1 MNKICFREEAKD
13 WNEALPI
20 GNGFIGAMVFG
31 KIGTERLQINEDSVW
46 TGSFMERVNP
56 DAREN
61 YPKVRE
67 LLLNGEIEQAELLAE
82 RSMYA
87 TYPHM
92 RHYQTLGDVWIDF
105 YKQRGKTIFKKDQGG
120 LLSVQHES
128 VEVQTYNREL
138 DISRAVGKIQYES
151 EKGKYEREFFAS
163 NPDHIIVYQMKSIDG
178 ELLNF
183 DLSLTRKDNRSGRG
197 SSFCDGTEVLDGN
210 KIRLYGK
217 QGGDHGIAFELLVQV
232 RTKNGKISR
241 MGSHLLVE
249 DAKEAT
255 LFITARTS
263 FRSEQPLQ
271 WCMDVLSN
279 AEKESY
285 GTLQERHIKDYL
297 SYYEKSNLKL
307 NYKDSYEHLTT
318 PERLEQMRNGIEDIE
333 LINTYYNFARYLLI
347 SSSREGSL
355 PSNLQGIWNE
365 EFEPMWGSKY
375 TININ
380 IEMNYWIAEKTGLS
394 KLHMPLLEHLQR
406 MYPHGKDVAEKM
418 YGIDGFCC
426 HHNTDIWGD
435 CAPQDNHVSSTLW
448 PMGGAW
454 FCLHLIEHYKYT
466 KDREFLKEYYGILK
480 DAVNFFLQYMVK
492 DAHGKWI
499 SGPSSSPENIYLNQK
514 GEAGCLCMGAS
525 MDTEIIRELFNGYL
539 EITEENQLPKDLNE
553 TINERLNHMPELQIG
568 KYGQIQEWSEDYD
581 EVEPGHRH
589 ISQLF
594 ALYPAG
600 QIRMDKTP
608 ELAQAAKQTIE
619 RRLKY
624 GGGHTGWSKAWIIL
638 FYARLWEKEEAW
650 KNLKE
655 LLEHAT
661 LNNLFDNHPP
671 FQIDGNFGGACG
683 LLEMLIQDY
692 SDKVFLLPA
701 LPNSLSDGEV
711 NGVCLKAGAVLD
723 MKWKEGNID
732 KIKITAMRDCKFILV
747 AEKEYP
753 LHLKKDQTVFLDKN
767 FKERG
772 RKTK

>member
-20 GNGFIGAMVFG
+20 GNGFLGAMVFG

-92 RHYQTLGDVWIDF
+92 RHYKTLGDVWIDF

-197 SSFCDGTEVLDGN
+197 SSFCDGIEVLDGN

-217 QGGDHGIAFELLVQV
+217 QGGNHGIAFELLVQV

-307 NYKDSYEHLTT
+307 NCKDSYEHLTT

-480 DAVNFFLQYMVK
+480 DAVKFFLQLCVMFGVHWGFVAISVNNLATLGYDPITIAGLASAFGQAGVVLMIMLRTKNKKLKSVCGPAIISAMV
-492 DAHGKWI
+492 G
-499 SGPSSSPENIYLNQK
+499 
-514 GEAGCLCMGAS
+514 
-525 MDTEIIRELFNGYL
+525 
-539 EITEENQLPKDLNE
+539 ITEPSIYGVTLQFKKPFMLACLASGIGGAIIGFGGVKQYVYGTNGIFGWLQV
-553 TINERLNHMPELQIG
+553 INPQTG
-568 KYGQIQEWSEDYD
+568 FDSS
-581 EVEPGHRH
+581 V
-589 ISQLF
+589 
-594 ALYPAG
+594 
-600 QIRMDKTP
+600 
-608 ELAQAAKQTIE
+608 LAAIIACAVSFIAA
-619 RRLKY
+619 
-624 GGGHTGWSKAWIIL
+624 IIL
-638 FYARLWEKEEAW
+638 MM
-650 KNLKE
+650 
-655 LLEHAT
+655 T
-661 LNNLFDNHPP
+661 V
-671 FQIDGNFGGACG
+671 G
-683 LLEMLIQDY
+683 
-692 SDKVFLLPA
+692 
-701 LPNSLSDGEV
+701 
-711 NGVCLKAGAVLD
+711 
-723 MKWKEGNID
+723 
-732 KIKITAMRDCKFILV
+732 
-747 AEKEYP
+747 
-753 LHLKKDQTVFLDKN
+753 KDSIPESK
-767 FKERG
+767 
-772 RKTK
+772 

>member
-20 GNGFIGAMVFG
+20 GNGFFGAMVFG

-163 NPDHIIVYQMKSIDG
+163 NPDHIIVYQMKSTDG

-217 QGGDHGIAFELLVQV
+217 QGGNHGIAFELLVQV

-307 NYKDSYEHLTT
+307 NCKDSYEHLTT

-426 HHNTDIWGD
+426 HHSTDIWGD

-480 DAVNFFLQYMVK
+480 DAVKFFLQLCVMFGVHWGFVAISVNNLATLGYDPITIAGLASAFGQAGVVLMIMLRTKNKKLKSVCGPAIISAMV
-492 DAHGKWI
+492 G
-499 SGPSSSPENIYLNQK
+499 
-514 GEAGCLCMGAS
+514 
-525 MDTEIIRELFNGYL
+525 
-539 EITEENQLPKDLNE
+539 ITEPSIYGVTLQFKKPFMLACLASGIGGAIIGFGGVKQYVYGTNGIFGWLQV
-553 TINERLNHMPELQIG
+553 INPQTG
-568 KYGQIQEWSEDYD
+568 FDSS
-581 EVEPGHRH
+581 V
-589 ISQLF
+589 
-594 ALYPAG
+594 
-600 QIRMDKTP
+600 
-608 ELAQAAKQTIE
+608 LAAIIACAVSFIAA
-619 RRLKY
+619 
-624 GGGHTGWSKAWIIL
+624 IIL
-638 FYARLWEKEEAW
+638 MM
-650 KNLKE
+650 
-655 LLEHAT
+655 T
-661 LNNLFDNHPP
+661 V
-671 FQIDGNFGGACG
+671 G
-683 LLEMLIQDY
+683 
-692 SDKVFLLPA
+692 
-701 LPNSLSDGEV
+701 
-711 NGVCLKAGAVLD
+711 
-723 MKWKEGNID
+723 
-732 KIKITAMRDCKFILV
+732 
-747 AEKEYP
+747 
-753 LHLKKDQTVFLDKN
+753 KDSIPESK
-767 FKERG
+767 
-772 RKTK
+772 

>member
-20 GNGFIGAMVFG
+20 GNGFLGAMVFG

-163 NPDHIIVYQMKSIDG
+163 NPDHIIVYQMKSTDG

-217 QGGDHGIAFELLVQV
+217 QGGDHGIEFELLVQV

-263 FRSEQPLQ
+263 FRSEHPLQ

-307 NYKDSYEHLTT
+307 NCKDSYEHLTT

-480 DAVNFFLQYMVK
+480 DAVKFFLQLCVMFGVHWGFVAISVNNLATLGYDPITIAGLASAFGQAGVVLMIMLRTKNKKLKSVCGPAIISAMV
-492 DAHGKWI
+492 G
-499 SGPSSSPENIYLNQK
+499 
-514 GEAGCLCMGAS
+514 
-525 MDTEIIRELFNGYL
+525 
-539 EITEENQLPKDLNE
+539 ITEPSIYGVTLQFKKPFMLACLASGIGGAIIGFGGVKQYVYGTNGIFGWLQV
-553 TINERLNHMPELQIG
+553 INPQTG
-568 KYGQIQEWSEDYD
+568 FDSS
-581 EVEPGHRH
+581 V
-589 ISQLF
+589 
-594 ALYPAG
+594 
-600 QIRMDKTP
+600 
-608 ELAQAAKQTIE
+608 LAAIIACAVSFIAT
-619 RRLKY
+619 
-624 GGGHTGWSKAWIIL
+624 IIL
-638 FYARLWEKEEAW
+638 MM
-650 KNLKE
+650 
-655 LLEHAT
+655 T
-661 LNNLFDNHPP
+661 V
-671 FQIDGNFGGACG
+671 G
-683 LLEMLIQDY
+683 
-692 SDKVFLLPA
+692 
-701 LPNSLSDGEV
+701 
-711 NGVCLKAGAVLD
+711 
-723 MKWKEGNID
+723 
-732 KIKITAMRDCKFILV
+732 
-747 AEKEYP
+747 
-753 LHLKKDQTVFLDKN
+753 KDSIPESK
-767 FKERG
+767 
-772 RKTK
+772 

>member
-20 GNGFIGAMVFG
+20 GNGFLGAMVFG

-163 NPDHIIVYQMKSIDG
+163 NPDHIIVYQMKSTDG

-263 FRSEQPLQ
+263 FRSEHPLQ

-279 AEKESY
+279 AEKETY

-307 NYKDSYEHLTT
+307 NCKDSYEHLTT

-480 DAVNFFLQYMVK
+480 DAVKFFLQLCVMFGVHWGFVAISVNNLATLGYDPITIAGLASAFGQAGVVLMIMLRTKNKKLKSVCGPAIISAMV
-492 DAHGKWI
+492 G
-499 SGPSSSPENIYLNQK
+499 
-514 GEAGCLCMGAS
+514 
-525 MDTEIIRELFNGYL
+525 
-539 EITEENQLPKDLNE
+539 ITEPSIYGVTLQFKKPFMLACLASGIGGAIIGFGGVKQYVYGTNGIFGWLQV
-553 TINERLNHMPELQIG
+553 INPQTG
-568 KYGQIQEWSEDYD
+568 FDSS
-581 EVEPGHRH
+581 V
-589 ISQLF
+589 
-594 ALYPAG
+594 
-600 QIRMDKTP
+600 
-608 ELAQAAKQTIE
+608 LAAIIACAVSFIAA
-619 RRLKY
+619 
-624 GGGHTGWSKAWIIL
+624 IIL
-638 FYARLWEKEEAW
+638 MM
-650 KNLKE
+650 
-655 LLEHAT
+655 T
-661 LNNLFDNHPP
+661 V
-671 FQIDGNFGGACG
+671 G
-683 LLEMLIQDY
+683 
-692 SDKVFLLPA
+692 
-701 LPNSLSDGEV
+701 
-711 NGVCLKAGAVLD
+711 
-723 MKWKEGNID
+723 
-732 KIKITAMRDCKFILV
+732 
-747 AEKEYP
+747 
-753 LHLKKDQTVFLDKN
+753 KDSIPESK
-767 FKERG
+767 
-772 RKTK
+772 

>member
-20 GNGFIGAMVFG
+20 GNGFLGAMVFG

-163 NPDHIIVYQMKSIDG
+163 NPDHIIVYQMKSTDG

-217 QGGDHGIAFELLVQV
+217 QGGNHGIAFELLVQV

-241 MGSHLLVE
+241 MGSYLLVE

-263 FRSEQPLQ
+263 FRSEHPLQ

-307 NYKDSYEHLTT
+307 NCKDSYEHLTT

-380 IEMNYWIAEKTGLS
+380 IEMNYWIAEKIGLS

-480 DAVNFFLQYMVK
+480 DAVKFFLQLCVMFGVHWGFVAISVNNLATLGYDPITIAGLASAFGQAGVVLMIMLRTKNKKLKSVCGPAIISAMV
-492 DAHGKWI
+492 G
-499 SGPSSSPENIYLNQK
+499 
-514 GEAGCLCMGAS
+514 
-525 MDTEIIRELFNGYL
+525 
-539 EITEENQLPKDLNE
+539 ITEPSIYGVTLQFKKPFMLACLASGIGGAIIGFGGVKQYVYGTNGIFGWLQV
-553 TINERLNHMPELQIG
+553 INPQTG
-568 KYGQIQEWSEDYD
+568 FDSS
-581 EVEPGHRH
+581 V
-589 ISQLF
+589 
-594 ALYPAG
+594 
-600 QIRMDKTP
+600 
-608 ELAQAAKQTIE
+608 LAAIIACAVSFIAA
-619 RRLKY
+619 
-624 GGGHTGWSKAWIIL
+624 IIL
-638 FYARLWEKEEAW
+638 MM
-650 KNLKE
+650 
-655 LLEHAT
+655 T
-661 LNNLFDNHPP
+661 V
-671 FQIDGNFGGACG
+671 G
-683 LLEMLIQDY
+683 
-692 SDKVFLLPA
+692 
-701 LPNSLSDGEV
+701 
-711 NGVCLKAGAVLD
+711 
-723 MKWKEGNID
+723 
-732 KIKITAMRDCKFILV
+732 
-747 AEKEYP
+747 
-753 LHLKKDQTVFLDKN
+753 KDSIPESK
-767 FKERG
+767 
-772 RKTK
+772 

>member
-20 GNGFIGAMVFG
+20 GNGFLGAMVFG

-163 NPDHIIVYQMKSIDG
+163 NPDHIIVYQMKSTDG

-217 QGGDHGIAFELLVQV
+217 QGGNHGIAFELLVQV

-263 FRSEQPLQ
+263 FRSEHPLQ

-307 NYKDSYEHLTT
+307 NCKDSYEHLTT
-318 PERLEQMRNGIEDIE
+318 PKRLEQMRNGIEDIE

-480 DAVNFFLQYMVK
+480 DAVKFFLQLCVMFGVHWGFVAISVNNLATLGYDPITIAGLASAFGQAGVVLMIMLRTKNKKLKSVCGPAIISAMV
-492 DAHGKWI
+492 G
-499 SGPSSSPENIYLNQK
+499 
-514 GEAGCLCMGAS
+514 
-525 MDTEIIRELFNGYL
+525 
-539 EITEENQLPKDLNE
+539 ITEPSIYGVTLQFKKPFMLACLASGIGGAIIGFGGVKQYVYGTNGIFGWLQV
-553 TINERLNHMPELQIG
+553 INPQTG
-568 KYGQIQEWSEDYD
+568 FDSS
-581 EVEPGHRH
+581 V
-589 ISQLF
+589 
-594 ALYPAG
+594 
-600 QIRMDKTP
+600 
-608 ELAQAAKQTIE
+608 LAAIIACAVSFIAA
-619 RRLKY
+619 
-624 GGGHTGWSKAWIIL
+624 IIL
-638 FYARLWEKEEAW
+638 MM
-650 KNLKE
+650 
-655 LLEHAT
+655 T
-661 LNNLFDNHPP
+661 V
-671 FQIDGNFGGACG
+671 G
-683 LLEMLIQDY
+683 
-692 SDKVFLLPA
+692 
-701 LPNSLSDGEV
+701 
-711 NGVCLKAGAVLD
+711 
-723 MKWKEGNID
+723 
-732 KIKITAMRDCKFILV
+732 
-747 AEKEYP
+747 
-753 LHLKKDQTVFLDKN
+753 KDSIPESK
-767 FKERG
+767 
-772 RKTK
+772 

>member
-1 MNKICFREEAKD
+1 
-13 WNEALPI
+13 
-20 GNGFIGAMVFG
+20 
-31 KIGTERLQINEDSVW
+31 
-46 TGSFMERVNP
+46 
-56 DAREN
+56 
-61 YPKVRE
+61 
-67 LLLNGEIEQAELLAE
+67 
-82 RSMYA
+82 MYA

-163 NPDHIIVYQMKSIDG
+163 NPDHIIVYQMKSTDG

-217 QGGDHGIAFELLVQV
+217 QGGNHGIAFELLVQV

-263 FRSEQPLQ
+263 FRSEHPLQ

-307 NYKDSYEHLTT
+307 NCKDSYEHLTT

-355 PSNLQGIWNE
+355 PSNLQGLWNE

-480 DAVNFFLQYMVK
+480 DAVKFFLQLCVMFGVHWGFVAISVNNRATLGYDPITIAGLASAFGQAGVVLMIMLRTKNKKLKSVCGPAIISAMV
-492 DAHGKWI
+492 G
-499 SGPSSSPENIYLNQK
+499 
-514 GEAGCLCMGAS
+514 
-525 MDTEIIRELFNGYL
+525 
-539 EITEENQLPKDLNE
+539 ITEPSIYGVTLQFKKPFMLACLASGIGGAIIGFGGVKQYVYGTNGIFGWLQV
-553 TINERLNHMPELQIG
+553 INPQTG
-568 KYGQIQEWSEDYD
+568 FDSS
-581 EVEPGHRH
+581 V
-589 ISQLF
+589 
-594 ALYPAG
+594 
-600 QIRMDKTP
+600 
-608 ELAQAAKQTIE
+608 LAAIIACAVSFIAA
-619 RRLKY
+619 
-624 GGGHTGWSKAWIIL
+624 IIL
-638 FYARLWEKEEAW
+638 MM
-650 KNLKE
+650 
-655 LLEHAT
+655 T
-661 LNNLFDNHPP
+661 V
-671 FQIDGNFGGACG
+671 G
-683 LLEMLIQDY
+683 
-692 SDKVFLLPA
+692 
-701 LPNSLSDGEV
+701 
-711 NGVCLKAGAVLD
+711 
-723 MKWKEGNID
+723 
-732 KIKITAMRDCKFILV
+732 
-747 AEKEYP
+747 
-753 LHLKKDQTVFLDKN
+753 KDSIPESK
-767 FKERG
+767 
-772 RKTK
+772 

>member
-1 MNKICFREEAKD
+1 
-13 WNEALPI
+13 
-20 GNGFIGAMVFG
+20 
-31 KIGTERLQINEDSVW
+31 
-46 TGSFMERVNP
+46 
-56 DAREN
+56 
-61 YPKVRE
+61 
-67 LLLNGEIEQAELLAE
+67 
-82 RSMYA
+82 MYA

-163 NPDHIIVYQMKSIDG
+163 NPDHIIVYQMKSTDG

-217 QGGDHGIAFELLVQV
+217 QGGNHGIAFELLVQV

-263 FRSEQPLQ
+263 FRSEHPLQ

-307 NYKDSYEHLTT
+307 NCKDSYEHLTT

-480 DAVNFFLQYMVK
+480 DAVKFFLQLCVMFGVHWGFVAISVNNLATLGYDPITIAGLASAFGQAGVVLMIMLRTKNKKLKSVCGPAIISAMV
-492 DAHGKWI
+492 G
-499 SGPSSSPENIYLNQK
+499 
-514 GEAGCLCMGAS
+514 
-525 MDTEIIRELFNGYL
+525 
-539 EITEENQLPKDLNE
+539 ITEPSIYGVTLQFKKPFMLACLASGIGGAIIGFGGVKQYVYGTNGIFGWLQV
-553 TINERLNHMPELQIG
+553 INPQTG
-568 KYGQIQEWSEDYD
+568 FDSS
-581 EVEPGHRH
+581 V
-589 ISQLF
+589 
-594 ALYPAG
+594 
-600 QIRMDKTP
+600 
-608 ELAQAAKQTIE
+608 LAAIIACAVSFIAA
-619 RRLKY
+619 
-624 GGGHTGWSKAWIIL
+624 IIL
-638 FYARLWEKEEAW
+638 MM
-650 KNLKE
+650 
-655 LLEHAT
+655 T
-661 LNNLFDNHPP
+661 V
-671 FQIDGNFGGACG
+671 G
-683 LLEMLIQDY
+683 
-692 SDKVFLLPA
+692 
-701 LPNSLSDGEV
+701 
-711 NGVCLKAGAVLD
+711 
-723 MKWKEGNID
+723 
-732 KIKITAMRDCKFILV
+732 
-747 AEKEYP
+747 
-753 LHLKKDQTVFLDKN
+753 KDSIPESK
-767 FKERG
+767 
-772 RKTK
+772 

>member
-20 GNGFIGAMVFG
+20 GNGFLGAMVFG

-163 NPDHIIVYQMKSIDG
+163 NPDHIIVYQMKSTDG

-217 QGGDHGIAFELLVQV
+217 QGGNHGIAFELLVQV

-263 FRSEQPLQ
+263 FRSEHPLQ

-307 NYKDSYEHLTT
+307 NCKDSYEHLTT

-394 KLHMPLLEHLQR
+394 KLHMPMLEHLQR

-480 DAVNFFLQYMVK
+480 DAVKFFLQLCVMFGVHWGFVAISVNNLATLGYDPITIAGLASAFGQAGVVLMIMLRTKNKKLKSVCGPAIISAMV
-492 DAHGKWI
+492 G
-499 SGPSSSPENIYLNQK
+499 
-514 GEAGCLCMGAS
+514 
-525 MDTEIIRELFNGYL
+525 
-539 EITEENQLPKDLNE
+539 ITEPSIYGVTLQFKKPFMLACLASGIGGAIIGFGGVKQYVYGTNGIFGWLQV
-553 TINERLNHMPELQIG
+553 INPQTG
-568 KYGQIQEWSEDYD
+568 FDSS
-581 EVEPGHRH
+581 V
-589 ISQLF
+589 
-594 ALYPAG
+594 
-600 QIRMDKTP
+600 
-608 ELAQAAKQTIE
+608 LAAIIACAVSFIAA
-619 RRLKY
+619 
-624 GGGHTGWSKAWIIL
+624 IIL
-638 FYARLWEKEEAW
+638 MM
-650 KNLKE
+650 
-655 LLEHAT
+655 T
-661 LNNLFDNHPP
+661 V
-671 FQIDGNFGGACG
+671 G
-683 LLEMLIQDY
+683 
-692 SDKVFLLPA
+692 
-701 LPNSLSDGEV
+701 
-711 NGVCLKAGAVLD
+711 
-723 MKWKEGNID
+723 
-732 KIKITAMRDCKFILV
+732 
-747 AEKEYP
+747 
-753 LHLKKDQTVFLDKN
+753 KDSIPESK
-767 FKERG
+767 
-772 RKTK
+772 

>member
-20 GNGFIGAMVFG
+20 GNGFLGAMVFG
-31 KIGTERLQINEDSVW
+31 KTGTERLQINEDSVW

-163 NPDHIIVYQMKSIDG
+163 NPDHIIVYQMKSTDG

-217 QGGDHGIAFELLVQV
+217 QGGNHGIAFELLVQV

-263 FRSEQPLQ
+263 FRSEHPLQ

-307 NYKDSYEHLTT
+307 NCKDSYEHLTT

-480 DAVNFFLQYMVK
+480 DAVKFFLQLCVMFGVHWGFVAISVNNLATLGYDPITIAGLASAFGQAGVVLMIMLRTKNKKLKSVCGPAIISAMV
-492 DAHGKWI
+492 G
-499 SGPSSSPENIYLNQK
+499 
-514 GEAGCLCMGAS
+514 
-525 MDTEIIRELFNGYL
+525 
-539 EITEENQLPKDLNE
+539 ITEPSIYGVTLQFKKPFMLACLASGIGGAIIGFGGVKQYVYGTNGIFGWLQV
-553 TINERLNHMPELQIG
+553 INPQTG
-568 KYGQIQEWSEDYD
+568 FDSS
-581 EVEPGHRH
+581 V
-589 ISQLF
+589 
-594 ALYPAG
+594 
-600 QIRMDKTP
+600 
-608 ELAQAAKQTIE
+608 LAAIIACAVSFIAA
-619 RRLKY
+619 
-624 GGGHTGWSKAWIIL
+624 IIL
-638 FYARLWEKEEAW
+638 MM
-650 KNLKE
+650 
-655 LLEHAT
+655 T
-661 LNNLFDNHPP
+661 V
-671 FQIDGNFGGACG
+671 G
-683 LLEMLIQDY
+683 
-692 SDKVFLLPA
+692 
-701 LPNSLSDGEV
+701 
-711 NGVCLKAGAVLD
+711 
-723 MKWKEGNID
+723 
-732 KIKITAMRDCKFILV
+732 
-747 AEKEYP
+747 
-753 LHLKKDQTVFLDKN
+753 KDSIPESK
-767 FKERG
+767 
-772 RKTK
+772 

>member
-20 GNGFIGAMVFG
+20 GNGFLGAMVFG
-31 KIGTERLQINEDSVW
+31 KTGTERLQINEDSVW

-163 NPDHIIVYQMKSIDG
+163 NPDHIIVYQMKSTDG

-263 FRSEQPLQ
+263 FRSEHPLQ

-307 NYKDSYEHLTT
+307 NCKDSYEHLTT

-480 DAVNFFLQYMVK
+480 DAVKFFLQLCVMFGVHWGFVAISVNNLATLGYDPITIAGLASAFGQAGVVLMIMLRTKNKKLKSVCGPAIISAMV
-492 DAHGKWI
+492 G
-499 SGPSSSPENIYLNQK
+499 
-514 GEAGCLCMGAS
+514 
-525 MDTEIIRELFNGYL
+525 
-539 EITEENQLPKDLNE
+539 ITEPSIYGVTLQFKKPFMLACLASGIGGAIIGFGGVKQYVYGTNGIFGWLQV
-553 TINERLNHMPELQIG
+553 INPQTG
-568 KYGQIQEWSEDYD
+568 FDSS
-581 EVEPGHRH
+581 V
-589 ISQLF
+589 
-594 ALYPAG
+594 
-600 QIRMDKTP
+600 
-608 ELAQAAKQTIE
+608 LAAIIACAVSFIAA
-619 RRLKY
+619 
-624 GGGHTGWSKAWIIL
+624 IIL
-638 FYARLWEKEEAW
+638 MM
-650 KNLKE
+650 
-655 LLEHAT
+655 T
-661 LNNLFDNHPP
+661 V
-671 FQIDGNFGGACG
+671 G
-683 LLEMLIQDY
+683 
-692 SDKVFLLPA
+692 
-701 LPNSLSDGEV
+701 
-711 NGVCLKAGAVLD
+711 
-723 MKWKEGNID
+723 
-732 KIKITAMRDCKFILV
+732 
-747 AEKEYP
+747 
-753 LHLKKDQTVFLDKN
+753 KDSIPESK
-767 FKERG
+767 
-772 RKTK
+772 

>member
-20 GNGFIGAMVFG
+20 GNGFLGAMVFG

-105 YKQRGKTIFKKDQGG
+105 YKQKGKTIFKKDQGG

-163 NPDHIIVYQMKSIDG
+163 NPDHIIVYQMKSTDG

-263 FRSEQPLQ
+263 FRSEHPLQ

-307 NYKDSYEHLTT
+307 NCKDSYEHLTT

-480 DAVNFFLQYMVK
+480 DAVKFFLQLCVMFGVHWGFVAISVNNLATLGYDPITIAGLASAFGQAGVVLMIMLRTKNKKLKSVCGPAIISAMV
-492 DAHGKWI
+492 G
-499 SGPSSSPENIYLNQK
+499 
-514 GEAGCLCMGAS
+514 
-525 MDTEIIRELFNGYL
+525 
-539 EITEENQLPKDLNE
+539 ITEPSIYGVTLQFKKPFMLACLASGIGGAIIGFGGVKQYVYGTNGIFGWLQV
-553 TINERLNHMPELQIG
+553 INPQTGFDSSVLAAIIACAVSFIAAIILMMTIG
-568 KYGQIQEWSEDYD
+568 KDSI
-581 EVEPGHRH
+581 
-589 ISQLF
+589 
-594 ALYPAG
+594 
-600 QIRMDKTP
+600 P
-608 ELAQAAKQTIE
+608 E
-619 RRLKY
+619 
-624 GGGHTGWSKAWIIL
+624 SK
-638 FYARLWEKEEAW
+638 
-650 KNLKE
+650 
-655 LLEHAT
+655 
-661 LNNLFDNHPP
+661 
-671 FQIDGNFGGACG
+671 
-683 LLEMLIQDY
+683 
-692 SDKVFLLPA
+692 
-701 LPNSLSDGEV
+701 
-711 NGVCLKAGAVLD
+711 
-723 MKWKEGNID
+723 
-732 KIKITAMRDCKFILV
+732 
-747 AEKEYP
+747 
-753 LHLKKDQTVFLDKN
+753 
-767 FKERG
+767 
-772 RKTK
+772 

>member
-20 GNGFIGAMVFG
+20 GNGFLGAMVFG

-163 NPDHIIVYQMKSIDG
+163 NPDHIIVYQMKSTDG

-307 NYKDSYEHLTT
+307 NCKDSYEHLTT

-480 DAVNFFLQYMVK
+480 DAVKFFLQLCVMFGVHWGFVAISVNNLATLGYDPITIAGLASAFGQAGVVLMIMLRTKNKKLKSVCGPAIISAMV
-492 DAHGKWI
+492 G
-499 SGPSSSPENIYLNQK
+499 
-514 GEAGCLCMGAS
+514 
-525 MDTEIIRELFNGYL
+525 
-539 EITEENQLPKDLNE
+539 ITEPSIYGVTLQFKKPFMLACLASGIGGAIIGFGGVKQYVYGTNGIFGWLQV
-553 TINERLNHMPELQIG
+553 INPQTGFDSSVLAAIIACAVSFIAAIILMMTIG
-568 KYGQIQEWSEDYD
+568 KDSI
-581 EVEPGHRH
+581 
-589 ISQLF
+589 
-594 ALYPAG
+594 
-600 QIRMDKTP
+600 P
-608 ELAQAAKQTIE
+608 E
-619 RRLKY
+619 
-624 GGGHTGWSKAWIIL
+624 SK
-638 FYARLWEKEEAW
+638 
-650 KNLKE
+650 
-655 LLEHAT
+655 
-661 LNNLFDNHPP
+661 
-671 FQIDGNFGGACG
+671 
-683 LLEMLIQDY
+683 
-692 SDKVFLLPA
+692 
-701 LPNSLSDGEV
+701 
-711 NGVCLKAGAVLD
+711 
-723 MKWKEGNID
+723 
-732 KIKITAMRDCKFILV
+732 
-747 AEKEYP
+747 
-753 LHLKKDQTVFLDKN
+753 
-767 FKERG
+767 
-772 RKTK
+772 

>member
-20 GNGFIGAMVFG
+20 GNGFLGAMVFG

-163 NPDHIIVYQMKSIDG
+163 NPDHIIVYQMKSTDG

-263 FRSEQPLQ
+263 FRSEHPLQ

-307 NYKDSYEHLTT
+307 NCKDSYEHLTT
-318 PERLEQMRNGIEDIE
+318 QERLEQMRNGIEDIE

-380 IEMNYWIAEKTGLS
+380 IEMNYWIAES

-480 DAVNFFLQYMVK
+480 DAVKFFLQLCVMFGVHWGFVAISVNNLATLGYDPITIAGLASAFGQAGVVLMIMLRTKNKKLKSVCGPAIISAMV
-492 DAHGKWI
+492 G
-499 SGPSSSPENIYLNQK
+499 
-514 GEAGCLCMGAS
+514 
-525 MDTEIIRELFNGYL
+525 
-539 EITEENQLPKDLNE
+539 ITEPSIYGVTLQFKKPFMLACLASGIGGAIIGFGGVKQYVYGTNGIFGWLQV
-553 TINERLNHMPELQIG
+553 INPQTG
-568 KYGQIQEWSEDYD
+568 FDSS
-581 EVEPGHRH
+581 V
-589 ISQLF
+589 
-594 ALYPAG
+594 
-600 QIRMDKTP
+600 
-608 ELAQAAKQTIE
+608 LAAIIACAVSFIAA
-619 RRLKY
+619 
-624 GGGHTGWSKAWIIL
+624 IIL
-638 FYARLWEKEEAW
+638 MM
-650 KNLKE
+650 
-655 LLEHAT
+655 T
-661 LNNLFDNHPP
+661 V
-671 FQIDGNFGGACG
+671 G
-683 LLEMLIQDY
+683 
-692 SDKVFLLPA
+692 
-701 LPNSLSDGEV
+701 
-711 NGVCLKAGAVLD
+711 
-723 MKWKEGNID
+723 
-732 KIKITAMRDCKFILV
+732 
-747 AEKEYP
+747 
-753 LHLKKDQTVFLDKN
+753 KDSIPESK
-767 FKERG
+767 
-772 RKTK
+772 

>member
-20 GNGFIGAMVFG
+20 GNGFLGAMVFG

-480 DAVNFFLQYMVK
+480 DAVKFFLQLCVMFGVHWGFVAISVNNLATLGYDPITIAGLASAFGQAGVVLMIMLRTKNKKLKSVCGPAIISAMV
-492 DAHGKWI
+492 G
-499 SGPSSSPENIYLNQK
+499 
-514 GEAGCLCMGAS
+514 
-525 MDTEIIRELFNGYL
+525 
-539 EITEENQLPKDLNE
+539 ITEPSIYGVTLQFIKPFMLACLASGIGGAIIGFGGVKQYVYGTNGIFGWLQV
-553 TINERLNHMPELQIG
+553 INPQTG
-568 KYGQIQEWSEDYD
+568 FDSS
-581 EVEPGHRH
+581 V
-589 ISQLF
+589 
-594 ALYPAG
+594 
-600 QIRMDKTP
+600 
-608 ELAQAAKQTIE
+608 LAAIIACAVSFIAA
-619 RRLKY
+619 
-624 GGGHTGWSKAWIIL
+624 IIL
-638 FYARLWEKEEAW
+638 MM
-650 KNLKE
+650 
-655 LLEHAT
+655 T
-661 LNNLFDNHPP
+661 V
-671 FQIDGNFGGACG
+671 G
-683 LLEMLIQDY
+683 
-692 SDKVFLLPA
+692 
-701 LPNSLSDGEV
+701 
-711 NGVCLKAGAVLD
+711 
-723 MKWKEGNID
+723 
-732 KIKITAMRDCKFILV
+732 
-747 AEKEYP
+747 
-753 LHLKKDQTVFLDKN
+753 KDSIPESK
-767 FKERG
+767 
-772 RKTK
+772 

>member
-20 GNGFIGAMVFG
+20 GNGFLGAMVFG

-163 NPDHIIVYQMKSIDG
+163 NPDHIIVYQMKSTDG

-249 DAKEAT
+249 DAKEAI

-263 FRSEQPLQ
+263 FRSEHPLQ

-307 NYKDSYEHLTT
+307 NCKDSYEHLTT

-380 IEMNYWIAEKTGLS
+380 IEMNYWIAEKTGLY

-480 DAVNFFLQYMVK
+480 DAVKFFLQLCVMFGVHWGFVAISVNNLATLGYDPITIAGLASAFGQAGVVLMIMLRTKNKKLKSVCGPAIISAMV
-492 DAHGKWI
+492 G
-499 SGPSSSPENIYLNQK
+499 
-514 GEAGCLCMGAS
+514 
-525 MDTEIIRELFNGYL
+525 
-539 EITEENQLPKDLNE
+539 ITEPSIYGVTLQFKKPFMLACLASGIGGAIIGFGGVKQYVYGTNGIFGWLQV
-553 TINERLNHMPELQIG
+553 INPQTG
-568 KYGQIQEWSEDYD
+568 FDSS
-581 EVEPGHRH
+581 V
-589 ISQLF
+589 
-594 ALYPAG
+594 
-600 QIRMDKTP
+600 
-608 ELAQAAKQTIE
+608 LAAIIACAVSFIAA
-619 RRLKY
+619 
-624 GGGHTGWSKAWIIL
+624 IIL
-638 FYARLWEKEEAW
+638 MM
-650 KNLKE
+650 
-655 LLEHAT
+655 T
-661 LNNLFDNHPP
+661 V
-671 FQIDGNFGGACG
+671 G
-683 LLEMLIQDY
+683 
-692 SDKVFLLPA
+692 
-701 LPNSLSDGEV
+701 
-711 NGVCLKAGAVLD
+711 
-723 MKWKEGNID
+723 
-732 KIKITAMRDCKFILV
+732 
-747 AEKEYP
+747 
-753 LHLKKDQTVFLDKN
+753 KDSIPESK
-767 FKERG
+767 
-772 RKTK
+772 

>member
-20 GNGFIGAMVFG
+20 GNGFLGAMVFG

-163 NPDHIIVYQMKSIDG
+163 NPDHIIVYQMKSTDG

-217 QGGDHGIAFELLVQV
+217 QGGNHGIAFELLVQV

-263 FRSEQPLQ
+263 FRSEHPLQ
-271 WCMDVLSN
+271 WCMDVLSD

-307 NYKDSYEHLTT
+307 NCKDSYEHLTT

-480 DAVNFFLQYMVK
+480 DAVKFFLQLCVMFGVHWGFVAISVNNLATLGYDPITIAGLASAFGQAGVVLMIMLRTKNKKLKSVCGPAIISAMV
-492 DAHGKWI
+492 G
-499 SGPSSSPENIYLNQK
+499 
-514 GEAGCLCMGAS
+514 
-525 MDTEIIRELFNGYL
+525 
-539 EITEENQLPKDLNE
+539 ITEPSIYGVTLQFKKPFMLACLASGIGGAIIGFGGVKQYVYGTNGIFGWLQV
-553 TINERLNHMPELQIG
+553 INPQTG
-568 KYGQIQEWSEDYD
+568 FDSS
-581 EVEPGHRH
+581 V
-589 ISQLF
+589 
-594 ALYPAG
+594 
-600 QIRMDKTP
+600 
-608 ELAQAAKQTIE
+608 LAAIIACAVSFIAA
-619 RRLKY
+619 
-624 GGGHTGWSKAWIIL
+624 IIL
-638 FYARLWEKEEAW
+638 MM
-650 KNLKE
+650 
-655 LLEHAT
+655 T
-661 LNNLFDNHPP
+661 V
-671 FQIDGNFGGACG
+671 G
-683 LLEMLIQDY
+683 
-692 SDKVFLLPA
+692 
-701 LPNSLSDGEV
+701 
-711 NGVCLKAGAVLD
+711 
-723 MKWKEGNID
+723 
-732 KIKITAMRDCKFILV
+732 
-747 AEKEYP
+747 
-753 LHLKKDQTVFLDKN
+753 KDSIPESK
-767 FKERG
+767 
-772 RKTK
+772 

>member
-20 GNGFIGAMVFG
+20 GNGFLGAMVFG
-31 KIGTERLQINEDSVW
+31 KTGTERLQINEDSVW

-61 YPKVRE
+61 YTKVRE

-163 NPDHIIVYQMKSIDG
+163 NPDHIIVYQMKSTDG

-217 QGGDHGIAFELLVQV
+217 QGGNHGIAFELLVQV

-255 LFITARTS
+255 LFISARTS
-263 FRSEQPLQ
+263 FRSEHPLQ

-307 NYKDSYEHLTT
+307 NCKDSYEHLTT

-480 DAVNFFLQYMVK
+480 DAVKFFLQLCVMFGVHWGFVAISVNNLATLGYDPITIAGLASAFGQAGVVLMIMLRTKNKKLKSVCGPAIISAMV
-492 DAHGKWI
+492 G
-499 SGPSSSPENIYLNQK
+499 
-514 GEAGCLCMGAS
+514 
-525 MDTEIIRELFNGYL
+525 
-539 EITEENQLPKDLNE
+539 ITEPSIYGVTLQFKKPFMLACLASGIGGAIIGFGGVKQYVYGTNGIFGWLQV
-553 TINERLNHMPELQIG
+553 INPQTG
-568 KYGQIQEWSEDYD
+568 FDSS
-581 EVEPGHRH
+581 V
-589 ISQLF
+589 
-594 ALYPAG
+594 
-600 QIRMDKTP
+600 
-608 ELAQAAKQTIE
+608 LAAIIACAVSFIAA
-619 RRLKY
+619 
-624 GGGHTGWSKAWIIL
+624 IIL
-638 FYARLWEKEEAW
+638 MM
-650 KNLKE
+650 
-655 LLEHAT
+655 T
-661 LNNLFDNHPP
+661 V
-671 FQIDGNFGGACG
+671 G
-683 LLEMLIQDY
+683 
-692 SDKVFLLPA
+692 
-701 LPNSLSDGEV
+701 
-711 NGVCLKAGAVLD
+711 
-723 MKWKEGNID
+723 
-732 KIKITAMRDCKFILV
+732 
-747 AEKEYP
+747 
-753 LHLKKDQTVFLDKN
+753 KDSIPESK
-767 FKERG
+767 
-772 RKTK
+772 

>member
-20 GNGFIGAMVFG
+20 GNGFLGAMVFG

-163 NPDHIIVYQMKSIDG
+163 NPDHIIVYQMKSTDG

-263 FRSEQPLQ
+263 FRSEHPLQ

-307 NYKDSYEHLTT
+307 NCKDSYEHLTT

-480 DAVNFFLQYMVK
+480 DAVKFFLQLCVMFGVHWGFVAISVNNLATLGYDPITIAGLASAFGQAGVVLMIMLRTKNKKLKSVCGPAIISAMV
-492 DAHGKWI
+492 G
-499 SGPSSSPENIYLNQK
+499 
-514 GEAGCLCMGAS
+514 
-525 MDTEIIRELFNGYL
+525 
-539 EITEENQLPKDLNE
+539 ITEPSIYGVTLQFKKTFMLACLASGIGGAIIGFGGVKQYVYGTNGIFGWLQV
-553 TINERLNHMPELQIG
+553 INPQTGFDSSVLAAIIACAVSFIAAIILMMTIG
-568 KYGQIQEWSEDYD
+568 KDSI
-581 EVEPGHRH
+581 
-589 ISQLF
+589 
-594 ALYPAG
+594 
-600 QIRMDKTP
+600 P
-608 ELAQAAKQTIE
+608 E
-619 RRLKY
+619 
-624 GGGHTGWSKAWIIL
+624 SK
-638 FYARLWEKEEAW
+638 
-650 KNLKE
+650 
-655 LLEHAT
+655 
-661 LNNLFDNHPP
+661 
-671 FQIDGNFGGACG
+671 
-683 LLEMLIQDY
+683 
-692 SDKVFLLPA
+692 
-701 LPNSLSDGEV
+701 
-711 NGVCLKAGAVLD
+711 
-723 MKWKEGNID
+723 
-732 KIKITAMRDCKFILV
+732 
-747 AEKEYP
+747 
-753 LHLKKDQTVFLDKN
+753 
-767 FKERG
+767 
-772 RKTK
+772 

>member
-20 GNGFIGAMVFG
+20 GNGFLGAMVFG
-31 KIGTERLQINEDSVW
+31 KTGTERLQINEDSVW

-61 YPKVRE
+61 YTKVRE

-105 YKQRGKTIFKKDQGG
+105 YKQRGKTVFKKDQGG

-163 NPDHIIVYQMKSIDG
+163 NPDHIIVYQMKSTDG

-263 FRSEQPLQ
+263 FRSEHPLQ

-307 NYKDSYEHLTT
+307 NCKDSYEHLTT

-333 LINTYYNFARYLLI
+333 LINIYYNFARYLLI

-480 DAVNFFLQYMVK
+480 DAVKFFLQLCVMFGVHWGFVAISVNNLATLGYDPITIAGLASAFGQAGVVLMIMLRTKNKKLKSVCGPAIISAMV
-492 DAHGKWI
+492 G
-499 SGPSSSPENIYLNQK
+499 
-514 GEAGCLCMGAS
+514 
-525 MDTEIIRELFNGYL
+525 
-539 EITEENQLPKDLNE
+539 ITEPSIYGVTLQFKKTFMLACLASGIGGAIIGFGGVKQYVYGTNGIFGWLQV
-553 TINERLNHMPELQIG
+553 INPQTGFDSSVLAAIIACAVSFIAAIILMMTIG
-568 KYGQIQEWSEDYD
+568 KDSI
-581 EVEPGHRH
+581 
-589 ISQLF
+589 
-594 ALYPAG
+594 
-600 QIRMDKTP
+600 P
-608 ELAQAAKQTIE
+608 E
-619 RRLKY
+619 
-624 GGGHTGWSKAWIIL
+624 SK
-638 FYARLWEKEEAW
+638 
-650 KNLKE
+650 
-655 LLEHAT
+655 
-661 LNNLFDNHPP
+661 
-671 FQIDGNFGGACG
+671 
-683 LLEMLIQDY
+683 
-692 SDKVFLLPA
+692 
-701 LPNSLSDGEV
+701 
-711 NGVCLKAGAVLD
+711 
-723 MKWKEGNID
+723 
-732 KIKITAMRDCKFILV
+732 
-747 AEKEYP
+747 
-753 LHLKKDQTVFLDKN
+753 
-767 FKERG
+767 
-772 RKTK
+772 

>member
-20 GNGFIGAMVFG
+20 GNGFLGAMVFG

-163 NPDHIIVYQMKSIDG
+163 NPDHIIVYQMKSTDG

-197 SSFCDGTEVLDGN
+197 SSFCDGIEVLDGN

-217 QGGDHGIAFELLVQV
+217 QGGNHGIAFELLVQV

-263 FRSEQPLQ
+263 FRSEHPLQ

-307 NYKDSYEHLTT
+307 NCKDSYEHLTT

-426 HHNTDIWGD
+426 HHTTDIWGD

-480 DAVNFFLQYMVK
+480 DAVKFFLQLCVMFGVHWGFVAISVNNLATLGYDPITIAGLASAFGQAGVVLMIMLRTKNKKLKSVCGPAIISAMV
-492 DAHGKWI
+492 G
-499 SGPSSSPENIYLNQK
+499 
-514 GEAGCLCMGAS
+514 
-525 MDTEIIRELFNGYL
+525 
-539 EITEENQLPKDLNE
+539 ITEPSIYGVTLQFKKPFMLACLASGIGGAIIGFGGVKQYVYGTNGIFGWLQV
-553 TINERLNHMPELQIG
+553 INPQTG
-568 KYGQIQEWSEDYD
+568 FDSS
-581 EVEPGHRH
+581 V
-589 ISQLF
+589 
-594 ALYPAG
+594 
-600 QIRMDKTP
+600 
-608 ELAQAAKQTIE
+608 LAAIIACAVSFIAA
-619 RRLKY
+619 
-624 GGGHTGWSKAWIIL
+624 IIL
-638 FYARLWEKEEAW
+638 MM
-650 KNLKE
+650 
-655 LLEHAT
+655 T
-661 LNNLFDNHPP
+661 V
-671 FQIDGNFGGACG
+671 G
-683 LLEMLIQDY
+683 
-692 SDKVFLLPA
+692 
-701 LPNSLSDGEV
+701 
-711 NGVCLKAGAVLD
+711 
-723 MKWKEGNID
+723 
-732 KIKITAMRDCKFILV
+732 
-747 AEKEYP
+747 
-753 LHLKKDQTVFLDKN
+753 KDSIPESK
-767 FKERG
+767 
-772 RKTK
+772 

>member
-20 GNGFIGAMVFG
+20 GNGFLGAMVFG

-46 TGSFMERVNP
+46 TGSFMERVNL

-163 NPDHIIVYQMKSIDG
+163 NPDHIIVYQMKSTDG

-197 SSFCDGTEVLDGN
+197 SSFCDGIEVLDGN

-217 QGGDHGIAFELLVQV
+217 QGGNHGIAFELLVQV

-263 FRSEQPLQ
+263 FRSEHPLQ

-307 NYKDSYEHLTT
+307 NCKDSYEHLTT

-480 DAVNFFLQYMVK
+480 DAVKFFLQLCVMFGVHWGFVAISVNNLATLGYDPITIAGLASAFGQAGVVLMIMLRTKNKKLKSVCGPAIISAMV
-492 DAHGKWI
+492 G
-499 SGPSSSPENIYLNQK
+499 
-514 GEAGCLCMGAS
+514 
-525 MDTEIIRELFNGYL
+525 
-539 EITEENQLPKDLNE
+539 ITEPSIYGVTLQFKKPFMLACLASGIGGAIIGFGGVKQYVYGTNGIFGWLQV
-553 TINERLNHMPELQIG
+553 INPQTG
-568 KYGQIQEWSEDYD
+568 FDSS
-581 EVEPGHRH
+581 V
-589 ISQLF
+589 
-594 ALYPAG
+594 
-600 QIRMDKTP
+600 
-608 ELAQAAKQTIE
+608 LAAIIACAVSFIAA
-619 RRLKY
+619 
-624 GGGHTGWSKAWIIL
+624 IIL
-638 FYARLWEKEEAW
+638 MM
-650 KNLKE
+650 
-655 LLEHAT
+655 T
-661 LNNLFDNHPP
+661 V
-671 FQIDGNFGGACG
+671 G
-683 LLEMLIQDY
+683 
-692 SDKVFLLPA
+692 
-701 LPNSLSDGEV
+701 
-711 NGVCLKAGAVLD
+711 
-723 MKWKEGNID
+723 
-732 KIKITAMRDCKFILV
+732 
-747 AEKEYP
+747 
-753 LHLKKDQTVFLDKN
+753 KDSIPESK
-767 FKERG
+767 
-772 RKTK
+772 

>member
-1 MNKICFREEAKD
+1 MHKICFREEAKD

-20 GNGFIGAMVFG
+20 GNGFLGAMVFG

-163 NPDHIIVYQMKSIDG
+163 NPDHIIVYQMKSTDG

-217 QGGDHGIAFELLVQV
+217 QGGNHGIAFELLVQV

-263 FRSEQPLQ
+263 FRSEHPLQ

-307 NYKDSYEHLTT
+307 NCKDSYEHLTT

-480 DAVNFFLQYMVK
+480 DAVKFFLQLCVMFGVHWGFVAISVNNLATLGYDPITIAGLASAFGQAGVVLMIMLRTKNKKLKSVCGPAIISAMV
-492 DAHGKWI
+492 G
-499 SGPSSSPENIYLNQK
+499 
-514 GEAGCLCMGAS
+514 
-525 MDTEIIRELFNGYL
+525 
-539 EITEENQLPKDLNE
+539 ITEPSIYGVTLQFKKPFMLACLASGIGGAIIGFGGVKQYVYGTNGIFGWLQV
-553 TINERLNHMPELQIG
+553 INPQTG
-568 KYGQIQEWSEDYD
+568 FDSS
-581 EVEPGHRH
+581 V
-589 ISQLF
+589 
-594 ALYPAG
+594 
-600 QIRMDKTP
+600 
-608 ELAQAAKQTIE
+608 LAAIIACAVSFIAA
-619 RRLKY
+619 
-624 GGGHTGWSKAWIIL
+624 IIL
-638 FYARLWEKEEAW
+638 MM
-650 KNLKE
+650 
-655 LLEHAT
+655 T
-661 LNNLFDNHPP
+661 V
-671 FQIDGNFGGACG
+671 G
-683 LLEMLIQDY
+683 
-692 SDKVFLLPA
+692 
-701 LPNSLSDGEV
+701 
-711 NGVCLKAGAVLD
+711 
-723 MKWKEGNID
+723 
-732 KIKITAMRDCKFILV
+732 
-747 AEKEYP
+747 
-753 LHLKKDQTVFLDKN
+753 KDSIPESK
-767 FKERG
+767 
-772 RKTK
+772 

>member
-20 GNGFIGAMVFG
+20 GNGFLGAMVFG

-163 NPDHIIVYQMKSIDG
+163 NPDHIIVYQMKSTDG

-263 FRSEQPLQ
+263 FRSEHPLQ

-307 NYKDSYEHLTT
+307 NCKDSYEHLTT

-480 DAVNFFLQYMVK
+480 DAVKFFLQLCVMFGVHWGFVAISVNNLATLGYDPITIAGLVSAFGQAGVVLMIMLRTKNKKLKSVCGPAIISAMV
-492 DAHGKWI
+492 G
-499 SGPSSSPENIYLNQK
+499 
-514 GEAGCLCMGAS
+514 
-525 MDTEIIRELFNGYL
+525 
-539 EITEENQLPKDLNE
+539 ITEPSIYGVTLQFKKPFMLACLASGIGGAIIGFGGVKQYVYGTNGIFGWLQV
-553 TINERLNHMPELQIG
+553 INPQTGFDSSVLAAIIACAVSFIAAIILMMTIG
-568 KYGQIQEWSEDYD
+568 KDSI
-581 EVEPGHRH
+581 
-589 ISQLF
+589 
-594 ALYPAG
+594 
-600 QIRMDKTP
+600 P
-608 ELAQAAKQTIE
+608 E
-619 RRLKY
+619 
-624 GGGHTGWSKAWIIL
+624 SK
-638 FYARLWEKEEAW
+638 
-650 KNLKE
+650 
-655 LLEHAT
+655 
-661 LNNLFDNHPP
+661 
-671 FQIDGNFGGACG
+671 
-683 LLEMLIQDY
+683 
-692 SDKVFLLPA
+692 
-701 LPNSLSDGEV
+701 
-711 NGVCLKAGAVLD
+711 
-723 MKWKEGNID
+723 
-732 KIKITAMRDCKFILV
+732 
-747 AEKEYP
+747 
-753 LHLKKDQTVFLDKN
+753 
-767 FKERG
+767 
-772 RKTK
+772 

>member
-20 GNGFIGAMVFG
+20 GNGFLGAMVFG

-151 EKGKYEREFFAS
+151 EKGKYEREFFSS
-163 NPDHIIVYQMKSIDG
+163 NPDHIIVYQMKSTDG

-197 SSFCDGTEVLDGN
+197 SSFCDGIEVLDGN

-217 QGGDHGIAFELLVQV
+217 QGGNHGIAFELLVQV

-263 FRSEQPLQ
+263 FRSEHPLQ

-307 NYKDSYEHLTT
+307 NCKDSYEHLTT

-480 DAVNFFLQYMVK
+480 DAVKFFLQLCVMFGVHWGFVAISVNNLATLGYDPITIAGLASAFGQAGVVLMIMLRTKNKKLKSVCGPAIISAMV
-492 DAHGKWI
+492 G
-499 SGPSSSPENIYLNQK
+499 
-514 GEAGCLCMGAS
+514 
-525 MDTEIIRELFNGYL
+525 
-539 EITEENQLPKDLNE
+539 ITEPSIYGVTLQFKKPFMLACLASGIGGAIIGFGGVKQYVYGTNGIFGWLQV
-553 TINERLNHMPELQIG
+553 INPQTG
-568 KYGQIQEWSEDYD
+568 FDSS
-581 EVEPGHRH
+581 V
-589 ISQLF
+589 
-594 ALYPAG
+594 
-600 QIRMDKTP
+600 
-608 ELAQAAKQTIE
+608 LAAIIACAVSFIAA
-619 RRLKY
+619 
-624 GGGHTGWSKAWIIL
+624 IIL
-638 FYARLWEKEEAW
+638 MM
-650 KNLKE
+650 
-655 LLEHAT
+655 T
-661 LNNLFDNHPP
+661 V
-671 FQIDGNFGGACG
+671 G
-683 LLEMLIQDY
+683 
-692 SDKVFLLPA
+692 
-701 LPNSLSDGEV
+701 
-711 NGVCLKAGAVLD
+711 
-723 MKWKEGNID
+723 
-732 KIKITAMRDCKFILV
+732 
-747 AEKEYP
+747 
-753 LHLKKDQTVFLDKN
+753 KDSIPESK
-767 FKERG
+767 
-772 RKTK
+772 

>member
-20 GNGFIGAMVFG
+20 GNGFLGAMVFG

-163 NPDHIIVYQMKSIDG
+163 NPDHIIVYQMKSTDG

-217 QGGDHGIAFELLVQV
+217 QGGDHGIEFELLVQV

-263 FRSEQPLQ
+263 FRSEHPLQ

-285 GTLQERHIKDYL
+285 GTLQERHRKDYL

-307 NYKDSYEHLTT
+307 NCKDSYEHLTT

-480 DAVNFFLQYMVK
+480 DAVKFFLQLCVMFGVHWGFVAISVNNLATLGYDPITIAGLASAFGQAGVVLMIMLRTKNKKLKSVCGPAIISAMV
-492 DAHGKWI
+492 G
-499 SGPSSSPENIYLNQK
+499 
-514 GEAGCLCMGAS
+514 
-525 MDTEIIRELFNGYL
+525 
-539 EITEENQLPKDLNE
+539 ITEPSIYGVTLQFKKPFMLACLASGIGGAIIGFGGVKQYVYGTNGIFGWLQV
-553 TINERLNHMPELQIG
+553 INPQTG
-568 KYGQIQEWSEDYD
+568 FDSS
-581 EVEPGHRH
+581 V
-589 ISQLF
+589 
-594 ALYPAG
+594 
-600 QIRMDKTP
+600 
-608 ELAQAAKQTIE
+608 LAAIIACAVSFIAA
-619 RRLKY
+619 
-624 GGGHTGWSKAWIIL
+624 IIL
-638 FYARLWEKEEAW
+638 MM
-650 KNLKE
+650 
-655 LLEHAT
+655 T
-661 LNNLFDNHPP
+661 V
-671 FQIDGNFGGACG
+671 G
-683 LLEMLIQDY
+683 
-692 SDKVFLLPA
+692 
-701 LPNSLSDGEV
+701 
-711 NGVCLKAGAVLD
+711 
-723 MKWKEGNID
+723 
-732 KIKITAMRDCKFILV
+732 
-747 AEKEYP
+747 
-753 LHLKKDQTVFLDKN
+753 KDSIPESK
-767 FKERG
+767 
-772 RKTK
+772 

>member
-380 IEMNYWIAEKTGLS
+380 IQMNYWMAEKTGLQA
-394 KLHMPLLEHLQR
+394 LHLPLLEHLKR
-406 MYPHGKDVAEKM
+406 MHPRGKEVAASM
-418 YGIDGFCC
+418 YHVEGFCC

-435 CAPQDNHVSSTLW
+435 CAPQDYHTSSTIW

-454 FCLHLIEHYKYT
+454 LCLHIYEHYQYT
-466 KDREFLKEYYGILK
+466 KDKGFLEEYFPILK
-480 DAVNFFLQYMVK
+480 DSVQFFMNYMVQNS
-492 DAHGKWI
+492 DGKWVT
-499 SGPSSSPENIYLNQK
+499 GPSSSPENIYITAKNQY
-514 GEAGCLCMGAS
+514 GCLCMGPT
-525 MDTEIIRELFNGYL
+525 MDIEIVRELFSNYL
-539 EITEENQLPKDLNE
+539 KTVEILEKEEPLTGLVKDRIENLPKLKV
-553 TINERLNHMPELQIG
+553 G
-568 KYGQIQEWSEDYD
+568 KYGQIQEWDQDYEEL
-581 EVEPGHRH
+581 EVGHRH

-594 ALYPAG
+594 ALYPAQ
-600 QIRMDKTP
+600 QIRKDQTP
-608 ELAQAAKQTIE
+608 KLAQAAEKTLD
-619 RRLKY
+619 RRLEN

-638 FYARLWEKEEAW
+638 FFARLWKKEKAYQ
-650 KNLKE
+650 NLQE
-655 LLEHAT
+655 LLAEAT
-661 LNNLFDNHPP
+661 LDNLLDNHPP

-683 LLEMLIQDY
+683 ILEMIVQDY
-692 SDKVFLLPA
+692 QDVVYLLPA
-701 LPNSLSDGEV
+701 LPQEMPDGNV
-711 NGVCLKAGAVLD
+711 SGIRTKSG
-723 MKWKEGNID
+723 
-732 KIKITAMRDCKFILV
+732 FILNMEWSGCRV
-747 AEKEYP
+747 KSVEVESVHGTQITIVNETLESRKISEKGE
-753 LHLKKDQTVFLDKN
+753 KKVIVF
-767 FKERG
+767 E
-772 RKTK
+772 

>member
-1 MNKICFREEAKD
+1 M
-13 WNEALPI
+13 
-20 GNGFIGAMVFG
+20 
-31 KIGTERLQINEDSVW
+31 GT
-46 TGSFMERVNP
+46 F
-56 DAREN
+56 
-61 YPKVRE
+61 
-67 LLLNGEIEQAELLAE
+67 
-82 RSMYA
+82 
-87 TYPHM
+87 
-92 RHYQTLGDVWIDF
+92 WIDF

-163 NPDHIIVYQMKSIDG
+163 NPDHIIVYQIKSIDG

-285 GTLQERHIKDYL
+285 GTLQEHHIKDYL

-480 DAVNFFLQYMVK
+480 DAVKFFLQLCVMFGVHWGFVAISVNNLATLGYDPITIAGLASAFGQAGVVLMIMLRTKNKKLKSVCGPAIISAMV
-492 DAHGKWI
+492 G
-499 SGPSSSPENIYLNQK
+499 
-514 GEAGCLCMGAS
+514 
-525 MDTEIIRELFNGYL
+525 
-539 EITEENQLPKDLNE
+539 ITEPSIYGVTLQFKKPFMLACLASGIGGAIIGFGGVKQYVYGTNGIFGWLQV
-553 TINERLNHMPELQIG
+553 INPQTG
-568 KYGQIQEWSEDYD
+568 FDSS
-581 EVEPGHRH
+581 V
-589 ISQLF
+589 
-594 ALYPAG
+594 
-600 QIRMDKTP
+600 
-608 ELAQAAKQTIE
+608 LAAIIACAVSFIAA
-619 RRLKY
+619 
-624 GGGHTGWSKAWIIL
+624 IIL
-638 FYARLWEKEEAW
+638 MM
-650 KNLKE
+650 
-655 LLEHAT
+655 T
-661 LNNLFDNHPP
+661 V
-671 FQIDGNFGGACG
+671 G
-683 LLEMLIQDY
+683 
-692 SDKVFLLPA
+692 
-701 LPNSLSDGEV
+701 
-711 NGVCLKAGAVLD
+711 
-723 MKWKEGNID
+723 
-732 KIKITAMRDCKFILV
+732 
-747 AEKEYP
+747 
-753 LHLKKDQTVFLDKN
+753 KDSIPESK
-767 FKERG
+767 
-772 RKTK
+772 

>member
-20 GNGFIGAMVFG
+20 GNGFLGAMVFG

-163 NPDHIIVYQMKSIDG
+163 NPDHIIVYQMKSTDG

-263 FRSEQPLQ
+263 FRSEHPLQ

-307 NYKDSYEHLTT
+307 NCKDSYEHLTT

-365 EFEPMWGSKY
+365 EFEPMWGPKY

-480 DAVNFFLQYMVK
+480 DAVKFFLQLCVMFGVHWGFVAISVNNLATLGYDPITIAGLASAFGQAGVVLMIMLRTKNKKLKSVCGPAIISAMV
-492 DAHGKWI
+492 G
-499 SGPSSSPENIYLNQK
+499 
-514 GEAGCLCMGAS
+514 
-525 MDTEIIRELFNGYL
+525 
-539 EITEENQLPKDLNE
+539 ITEPSIYGVTLQFKKTFMLACLASGIGGAIIGFGGVKQYVYGTNGIFGWLQV
-553 TINERLNHMPELQIG
+553 INPQTGFDSSVLAAIIACAVSFIAAIILMMTIG
-568 KYGQIQEWSEDYD
+568 KDSI
-581 EVEPGHRH
+581 
-589 ISQLF
+589 
-594 ALYPAG
+594 
-600 QIRMDKTP
+600 P
-608 ELAQAAKQTIE
+608 E
-619 RRLKY
+619 
-624 GGGHTGWSKAWIIL
+624 SK
-638 FYARLWEKEEAW
+638 
-650 KNLKE
+650 
-655 LLEHAT
+655 
-661 LNNLFDNHPP
+661 
-671 FQIDGNFGGACG
+671 
-683 LLEMLIQDY
+683 
-692 SDKVFLLPA
+692 
-701 LPNSLSDGEV
+701 
-711 NGVCLKAGAVLD
+711 
-723 MKWKEGNID
+723 
-732 KIKITAMRDCKFILV
+732 
-747 AEKEYP
+747 
-753 LHLKKDQTVFLDKN
+753 
-767 FKERG
+767 
-772 RKTK
+772 

>member
-20 GNGFIGAMVFG
+20 GNGFLGAMVFG

-163 NPDHIIVYQMKSIDG
+163 NPDHIIVYQMKSTDG

-263 FRSEQPLQ
+263 FRSEHPLQ

-307 NYKDSYEHLTT
+307 NCKDSYEHLTT

-347 SSSREGSL
+347 SSSREGGL

-480 DAVNFFLQYMVK
+480 DAVKFFLQLCVMFGVHWGFVAISVNNLATLGYDPITIAGLASAFGQAGVVLMIMLRTKNKKLKSVCGPAIISAMV
-492 DAHGKWI
+492 G
-499 SGPSSSPENIYLNQK
+499 
-514 GEAGCLCMGAS
+514 
-525 MDTEIIRELFNGYL
+525 
-539 EITEENQLPKDLNE
+539 ITEPSIYGVTLQFKKTFMLACLASGIGGAIIGFGGVKQYVYGTNGIFGWLQV
-553 TINERLNHMPELQIG
+553 INPQTGFDSSVLAAIIACAVSFIAAIILMMTIG
-568 KYGQIQEWSEDYD
+568 KDSI
-581 EVEPGHRH
+581 
-589 ISQLF
+589 
-594 ALYPAG
+594 
-600 QIRMDKTP
+600 P
-608 ELAQAAKQTIE
+608 E
-619 RRLKY
+619 
-624 GGGHTGWSKAWIIL
+624 SK
-638 FYARLWEKEEAW
+638 
-650 KNLKE
+650 
-655 LLEHAT
+655 
-661 LNNLFDNHPP
+661 
-671 FQIDGNFGGACG
+671 
-683 LLEMLIQDY
+683 
-692 SDKVFLLPA
+692 
-701 LPNSLSDGEV
+701 
-711 NGVCLKAGAVLD
+711 
-723 MKWKEGNID
+723 
-732 KIKITAMRDCKFILV
+732 
-747 AEKEYP
+747 
-753 LHLKKDQTVFLDKN
+753 
-767 FKERG
+767 
-772 RKTK
+772 

>member
-20 GNGFIGAMVFG
+20 GNGFLGAMVFG

-163 NPDHIIVYQMKSIDG
+163 NPDHIIVYQMKSTDG

-217 QGGDHGIAFELLVQV
+217 QGGNHGIAFELLVQV

-263 FRSEQPLQ
+263 FRSEHPLQ

-307 NYKDSYEHLTT
+307 NCKDSYEHLTT

-435 CAPQDNHVSSTLW
+435 CAPQDNHVSSILW

-480 DAVNFFLQYMVK
+480 DAVKFFLQLCVMFGVHWGFVAISVNNLATLGYDPITIAGLASAFGQAGVVLMIMLRTKNKKLKSVCGPAIISAMV
-492 DAHGKWI
+492 G
-499 SGPSSSPENIYLNQK
+499 
-514 GEAGCLCMGAS
+514 
-525 MDTEIIRELFNGYL
+525 
-539 EITEENQLPKDLNE
+539 ITEPSIYGVTLQFKKPFMLACLASGIGGAIIGFGGVKQYVYGTNGIFGWLQV
-553 TINERLNHMPELQIG
+553 INPQTG
-568 KYGQIQEWSEDYD
+568 FDSS
-581 EVEPGHRH
+581 V
-589 ISQLF
+589 
-594 ALYPAG
+594 
-600 QIRMDKTP
+600 
-608 ELAQAAKQTIE
+608 LAAIIACAVSFIAA
-619 RRLKY
+619 
-624 GGGHTGWSKAWIIL
+624 IIL
-638 FYARLWEKEEAW
+638 MM
-650 KNLKE
+650 
-655 LLEHAT
+655 T
-661 LNNLFDNHPP
+661 V
-671 FQIDGNFGGACG
+671 G
-683 LLEMLIQDY
+683 
-692 SDKVFLLPA
+692 
-701 LPNSLSDGEV
+701 
-711 NGVCLKAGAVLD
+711 
-723 MKWKEGNID
+723 
-732 KIKITAMRDCKFILV
+732 
-747 AEKEYP
+747 
-753 LHLKKDQTVFLDKN
+753 KDSIPESK
-767 FKERG
+767 
-772 RKTK
+772 

>member
-20 GNGFIGAMVFG
+20 GNGFLGAMVFG
-31 KIGTERLQINEDSVW
+31 KTGTERLQINEDSVW

-61 YPKVRE
+61 YTKVRE

-163 NPDHIIVYQMKSIDG
+163 NPDHIIVYQMKSTDG

-263 FRSEQPLQ
+263 FRSEHPLQ

-307 NYKDSYEHLTT
+307 NCKDSYEHLTT

-480 DAVNFFLQYMVK
+480 DAVKFFLQLCVMFGVHWGFVAISVNNLATLGYDPITIAGLASAFGQAGVVLMIMLRTKNKKLKSVCGPAIISAMV
-492 DAHGKWI
+492 G
-499 SGPSSSPENIYLNQK
+499 
-514 GEAGCLCMGAS
+514 
-525 MDTEIIRELFNGYL
+525 
-539 EITEENQLPKDLNE
+539 ITEPSIYGVTLQFKKPFMLACLASGIGGAIIGFGGVKQYVYGTNGIFGWLQV
-553 TINERLNHMPELQIG
+553 INPQTGFDSSVLAAIIACAVSFIAAIILMMTIG
-568 KYGQIQEWSEDYD
+568 KDSI
-581 EVEPGHRH
+581 
-589 ISQLF
+589 
-594 ALYPAG
+594 
-600 QIRMDKTP
+600 P
-608 ELAQAAKQTIE
+608 E
-619 RRLKY
+619 
-624 GGGHTGWSKAWIIL
+624 SK
-638 FYARLWEKEEAW
+638 
-650 KNLKE
+650 
-655 LLEHAT
+655 
-661 LNNLFDNHPP
+661 
-671 FQIDGNFGGACG
+671 
-683 LLEMLIQDY
+683 
-692 SDKVFLLPA
+692 
-701 LPNSLSDGEV
+701 
-711 NGVCLKAGAVLD
+711 
-723 MKWKEGNID
+723 
-732 KIKITAMRDCKFILV
+732 
-747 AEKEYP
+747 
-753 LHLKKDQTVFLDKN
+753 
-767 FKERG
+767 
-772 RKTK
+772 

>member
-20 GNGFIGAMVFG
+20 GNGFLGAMVFG

-163 NPDHIIVYQMKSIDG
+163 NPDHIIVYQMKSTDG

-217 QGGDHGIAFELLVQV
+217 QGGNHGIAFELLVQV

-263 FRSEQPLQ
+263 FRSEHPLQ

-307 NYKDSYEHLTT
+307 NCKDSYEHLTT

-380 IEMNYWIAEKTGLS
+380 IEMNYWIDEKTGLS
-394 KLHMPLLEHLQR
+394 KRHMPLLEHLQR

-480 DAVNFFLQYMVK
+480 DAVKFFLQLCVMFGVHWGFVAFSVKNLATLGYDPITIAGLASAFGQAGVVLMIMLRTKNKKLKSVCGPAIISAMV
-492 DAHGKWI
+492 G
-499 SGPSSSPENIYLNQK
+499 
-514 GEAGCLCMGAS
+514 
-525 MDTEIIRELFNGYL
+525 
-539 EITEENQLPKDLNE
+539 ITEPSIYGVTLQFKKPFMLACLASGIGGAIIGFGGVKQYVYGTNGIFGWLQV
-553 TINERLNHMPELQIG
+553 INPQTG
-568 KYGQIQEWSEDYD
+568 FDSS
-581 EVEPGHRH
+581 V
-589 ISQLF
+589 
-594 ALYPAG
+594 
-600 QIRMDKTP
+600 
-608 ELAQAAKQTIE
+608 LAAIIACAVSFIAA
-619 RRLKY
+619 
-624 GGGHTGWSKAWIIL
+624 IIL
-638 FYARLWEKEEAW
+638 MM
-650 KNLKE
+650 
-655 LLEHAT
+655 T
-661 LNNLFDNHPP
+661 V
-671 FQIDGNFGGACG
+671 G
-683 LLEMLIQDY
+683 
-692 SDKVFLLPA
+692 
-701 LPNSLSDGEV
+701 
-711 NGVCLKAGAVLD
+711 
-723 MKWKEGNID
+723 
-732 KIKITAMRDCKFILV
+732 
-747 AEKEYP
+747 
-753 LHLKKDQTVFLDKN
+753 KDSIPESK
-767 FKERG
+767 
-772 RKTK
+772 

>member
-20 GNGFIGAMVFG
+20 GNGFLGAMVFG

-163 NPDHIIVYQMKSIDG
+163 NPDHIIVYQMKSTDG

-217 QGGDHGIAFELLVQV
+217 QGGNHGIAFELLVQV

-263 FRSEQPLQ
+263 FRSEHPLQ

-307 NYKDSYEHLTT
+307 NCKDSYEHLTT

-380 IEMNYWIAEKTGLS
+380 IEMNYWIAEKIGLS

-480 DAVNFFLQYMVK
+480 DAVKFFLQLCVMFGVHWGFVAISVNNLATLGYDPITIAGLASAFGQAGVVLMIMLRTKNKKLKSVCGPAIISAMV
-492 DAHGKWI
+492 G
-499 SGPSSSPENIYLNQK
+499 
-514 GEAGCLCMGAS
+514 
-525 MDTEIIRELFNGYL
+525 
-539 EITEENQLPKDLNE
+539 ITEPSIYGVTLQFKKPFMLACLASGIGGAIIGFGGVKQYVYGTNGIFGWLQV
-553 TINERLNHMPELQIG
+553 INPQTG
-568 KYGQIQEWSEDYD
+568 FDSS
-581 EVEPGHRH
+581 V
-589 ISQLF
+589 
-594 ALYPAG
+594 
-600 QIRMDKTP
+600 
-608 ELAQAAKQTIE
+608 LAAIIACAVSFIAA
-619 RRLKY
+619 
-624 GGGHTGWSKAWIIL
+624 IIL
-638 FYARLWEKEEAW
+638 MM
-650 KNLKE
+650 
-655 LLEHAT
+655 T
-661 LNNLFDNHPP
+661 V
-671 FQIDGNFGGACG
+671 G
-683 LLEMLIQDY
+683 
-692 SDKVFLLPA
+692 
-701 LPNSLSDGEV
+701 
-711 NGVCLKAGAVLD
+711 
-723 MKWKEGNID
+723 
-732 KIKITAMRDCKFILV
+732 
-747 AEKEYP
+747 
-753 LHLKKDQTVFLDKN
+753 KDSIPESK
-767 FKERG
+767 
-772 RKTK
+772 